1 MDDLELYPTLNPL
14 RSMRDGLA
22 AAREG
27 FRTVRANWKK
37 VVAYGLVVLVVLG
50 LAGYRWVTTATP
62 MDRASAVELF
72 RAETAERNDE
82 ATGDGGSAARTK
94 RSGSKRPNSTDKR
107 KGPDARRPGAAA
119 AAAVGS
125 QGGASPA
132 QQKQTSAAKKDQGQ
146 NFGLPEEGVY
156 SWATDGYEQV
166 SGARRQFPDESQR
179 IVTIEDHRSWLVHH
193 YFSEEREIW
202 TNFHWGERGAEVE
215 RQRNKVTFGP
225 VTNDSTIDF
234 QPPMLVGPRNLEVGY
249 EWGGSWRGETYGEY
263 SSKVFEHTTLDI
275 GGERVEVWGFEYEI
289 ILRGKQE
296 GRVTAK
302 VWLAPEYSLTVKEY
316 YKQDLRSSGAQYQ
329 AEWTMQ
335 LKSLHPEQ

>member
-1 MDDLELYPTLNPL
+1 MDELELYPRLNPL

-22 AAREG
+22 AMRDG
-27 FRTVRANWKK
+27 LRTVRGNWKK
-37 VVAYGLVVLVVLG
+37 VVAYGLVVLVVVG

-72 RAETAERNDE
+72 RAEIADRDDGTS
-82 ATGDGGSAARTK
+82 GDDVGT
-94 RSGSKRPNSTDKR
+94 SGESKSDPARPN
-107 KGPDARRPGAAA
+107 RPGKQEGPVRRAGG
-119 AAAVGS
+119 AAVATAGS
-125 QGGASPA
+125 EGGATPA
-132 QQKQTSAAKKDQGQ
+132 QQQQTSAAKRDQGQ
-146 NFGLPEEGVY
+146 DYRLPEEGVY
-156 SWATDGYEQV
+156 SWATEGYEQV
-166 SGARRQFPDESQR
+166 NGARRQFPDESQR
-179 IVTIEDHRSWLVHH
+179 IITIEGERSWLVHH

-202 TNFHWGERGAEVE
+202 THFHWGERGAEVE

-234 QPPMLVGPRNLEVGY
+234 NPPMLVGPRDLEVGY
-249 EWGGSWRGETYGEY
+249 EWGGSWRDETYGEY
-263 SSKVFEHTTLDI
+263 SSKVIEHTTLDI
-275 GGERVEVWGFEYEI
+275 GGERVEVWGFAYEI
-289 ILRGKQE
+289 VLHGKQE

-302 VWLAPEYSLTVKEY
+302 VWLAPDYGLTVKEY